1 MKEMVYCDKKKPE
14 ILDSG
19 EYKGH
24 KYVILSLGSY
34 PTAYVENKIGVA
46 DYWDNILDDIEVH
59 GGFTYFGNA
68 HWDENGID
76 KTDYLGWDYAHL
88 EDLCYNSLFSENG
101 KKWTTEEIFSEV
113 KNVIEQ
119 LIKIEEK
126 E

>member
-1 MKEMVYCDKKKPE
+1 MKEMVYCDRKKPE

-24 KYVILSLGSY
+24 KYVILSLGSH

-59 GGFTYFGNA
+59 GGFTYCGNA
-68 HWDENGID
+68 YWDKNGID

-88 EDLCYNSLFSENG
+88 GDLCYNSLFSENG
-101 KKWTTEEIFSEV
+101 KKWTSEEIFSEV

>member
-24 KYVILSLGSY
+24 KYVILSLGSH

-59 GGFTYFGNA
+59 GGFTYCGNA
-68 HWDENGID
+68 YWDENGID
-76 KTDYLGWDYAHL
+76 KTDYLGWDYAHSG
-88 EDLCYNSLFSENG
+88 DLYYNSLFSENG

>member
-1 MKEMVYCDKKKPE
+1 MKEMVYCDRKKPE

-24 KYVILSLGSY
+24 KYVILSLGSH

-59 GGFTYFGNA
+59 GGFTYCGNA
-68 HWDENGID
+68 YWDETNSD
-76 KTDYLGWDYAHL
+76 KTNYLGWDYAHL
-88 EDLCYNSLFSENG
+88 GDFCYNSLFLEDG
-101 KKWTTEEIFSEV
+101 KEWTTKEIFSEV